1 MLLLICLIIF
11 IILIIGM
18 ILKVKRTL
26 NKFNSNE
33 LDSKSATKINELS
46 QNLLDEVNKRKF

>member
-1 MLLLICLIIF
+1 MLFLIILIVF

-18 ILKVKRTL
+18 IFKVKRTI

-33 LDSKSATKINELS
+33 LDPESTAKVNELS
-46 QNLLDEVNKRKF
+46 QKLLDEVNKRKF